1 MRSKINIVWLKRD
14 LRLQDH
20 EPLYKAQ
27 QENIPFILLY
37 IYEPSL
43 ITDPHY
49 DQRHWRFIQ
58 ESLDDIQ
65 AELQKNKNNL
75 SIAYGESVDVFTKLS
90 KLFDI
95 QYVFSHEETGL
106 DVTFKRDKNVAIYF
120 KSQNIIWIEYQS
132 NAVIRGLQDRKTW
145 DRAWARFMRDQ
156 IIKINTDHL
165 NIISVDLGGVNIP
178 LFERDDNFQKG
189 GMTQAQATLDDFFSI
204 RGQDYYKFISKPYK
218 SRSSC
223 SRMSAYIAYGNISI
237 RQIYRKIL
245 ENWNRA
251 GWRRSMTALSSRIHW
266 HCHFIQKFES
276 ECRIEYETINTGY
289 QNFPYLIEE
298 EEHADFSSWVNGTTG
313 FPLVDASMRALKH
326 SGYINFRSRA
336 MIVSFACHYLRIH
349 WKLVAK
355 ALARLFLDFEPGIH
369 YSQIQ
374 MQAGVTGINTIR
386 IYNPKKQAL
395 DHDPEAIFIK
405 TWIPELSSH
414 QPEYVINLPLQSND
428 LFAGE
433 SNYPQ
438 AKYNFQERIKESK
451 DLLWQ
456 WKKSIHVK
464 QNNAK
469 ILAKHV
475 RPQ

>member
-20 EPLYKAQ
+20 EPLYRAQ
-27 QENIPFILLY
+27 EDNIPFILLY

-43 ITDPHY
+43 ISDPHY
-49 DQRHWRFIQ
+49 DKRQWRFIQ
-58 ESLDDIQ
+58 ESLEDIKL
-65 AELQKNKNNL
+65 ELAKTQNKL
-75 SIAYGESVDVFTKLS
+75 SIAYGESVDIFNELS
-90 KLFDI
+90 NRYDI

-106 DVTFKRDKNVAIYF
+106 KVTFERDRNVANFF
-120 KSQNIIWIEYQS
+120 KRQNITWMESQS

-145 DRAWARFMRDQ
+145 DKAWARFMRDK
-156 IIKINTDHL
+156 IIKINPQKL
-165 NIISVDLGGVNIP
+165 NTIEIDFGDVNLPSFEVDS
-178 LFERDDNFQKG
+178 NFQKG
-189 GMTQAQATLDDFFSI
+189 GMVEAQVTLEDFFSI
-204 RGQDYYKFISKPYK
+204 RGQDYYKFISKPNK

-237 RQIYRKIL
+237 RQIYQKIL
-245 ENWNRA
+245 ENWNRV

-276 ECRIEYETINTGY
+276 ECRIENETINRGY
-289 QNFPYLIEE
+289 QNFPYLVED
-298 EEHADFSSWVNGTTG
+298 EEHADFISWLNGTTG
-313 FPLVDASMRALKH
+313 FPLIDASMRALRY

-336 MIVSFACHYLRIH
+336 MVVSFACHYFRIH

-369 YSQIQ
+369 YPQIQ

-386 IYNPKKQAL
+386 IYNPKKQAM
-395 DHDPEAIFIK
+395 DHDPHATFIK
-405 TWIPELSSH
+405 TWVPELNLH
-414 QPEYVINLPLQSND
+414 QPEYIINLPLQSND
-428 LFAGE
+428 LFSNE
-433 SNYPQ
+433 STYPQ
-438 AKYNFQERIKESK
+438 AQYNFQERIRESK

-456 WKKSIHVK
+456 WKKSVHVK

-475 RPQ
+475 RLQ

>member
-58 ESLDDIQ
+58 ESLEDIQ
-65 AELQKNKNNL
+65 AQLQKNKNNL
-75 SIAYGESVDVFTKLS
+75 SITYGESVDVFSKLS

-120 KSQNIIWIEYQS
+120 KSQNISWIECQS

-145 DRAWARFMRDQ
+145 DRTWARFMRDQ
-156 IIKINTDHL
+156 IIKINMDHL

-189 GMTQAQATLDDFFSI
+189 GMTEAQATLDDFFSI
-204 RGQDYYKFISKPYK
+204 RGQDYYKFISKPHK

-237 RQIYRKIL
+237 RQIYQKIL

-276 ECRIEYETINTGY
+276 ECRIENETINTGY
-289 QNFPYLIEE
+289 QNFPYLVE
-298 EEHADFSSWVNGTTG
+298 
-313 FPLVDASMRALKH
+313 
-326 SGYINFRSRA
+326 
-336 MIVSFACHYLRIH
+336 
-349 WKLVAK
+349 
-355 ALARLFLDFEPGIH
+355 
-369 YSQIQ
+369 
-374 MQAGVTGINTIR
+374 
-386 IYNPKKQAL
+386 
-395 DHDPEAIFIK
+395 
-405 TWIPELSSH
+405 
-414 QPEYVINLPLQSND
+414 
-428 LFAGE
+428 
-433 SNYPQ
+433 
-438 AKYNFQERIKESK
+438 
-451 DLLWQ
+451 
-456 WKKSIHVK
+456 
-464 QNNAK
+464 
-469 ILAKHV
+469 
-475 RPQ
+475 

>member
-145 DRAWARFMRDQ
+145 DKAWARFMRDQ

-204 RGQDYYKFISKPYK
+204 RGQDYYKLISKPYK

-336 MIVSFACHYLRIH
+336 MVVSFACHYLRIH

-386 IYNPKKQAL
+386 IYNPKKQAI

>member
-58 ESLDDIQ
+58 ESLEDIQ
-65 AELQKNKNNL
+65 AQLEKNKNNL
-75 SIAYGESVDVFTKLS
+75 SIAYGESVDVFSKLS

-120 KSQNIIWIEYQS
+120 KSQNISWIECQS

-165 NIISVDLGGVNIP
+165 NMISVDFGGVNIP
-178 LFERDDNFQKG
+178 SFERDSNFQKG
-189 GMTQAQATLDDFFSI
+189 GVTEAQATLDDFFSI
-204 RGQDYYKFISKPYK
+204 RGQDYYKFISKPHK

-237 RQIYRKIL
+237 RQIYQKIL

-251 GWRRSMTALSSRIHW
+251 GWRRSMAALSSRIHW

-276 ECRIEYETINTGY
+276 ECRIENETINAGY
-289 QNFPYLIEE
+289 QNFPYLVEE
-298 EEHADFSSWVNGTTG
+298 EEHADFISWFNGNTG
-313 FPLVDASMRALKH
+313 FPLIDASMRALKH

-336 MIVSFACHYLRIH
+336 MVVSFACHYLRIH

-374 MQAGVTGINTIR
+374 MQAGVTGINAIR

-395 DHDPEAIFIK
+395 DHDPEALFIK

-428 LFAGE
+428 LFASE

-438 AKYNFQERIKESK
+438 AKYNFQERIRESK

>member
-1 MRSKINIVWLKRD
+1 MRPKINIVWLKRD

-20 EPLYKAQ
+20 EPLYRAQ
-27 QENIPFILLY
+27 EDNIPFILLY

-43 ITDPHY
+43 ISDPHY
-49 DQRHWRFIQ
+49 DKRHWRFIQ
-58 ESLDDIQ
+58 ESLADIQ
-65 AELQKNKNNL
+65 TELAKTQNKL
-75 SIAYGESVDVFTKLS
+75 SITYGEAVDIFNELS
-90 KLFDI
+90 NRYDI
-95 QYVFSHEETGL
+95 QNVFSHEETGL
-106 DVTFKRDKNVAIYF
+106 KVTFERDGNVANFF
-120 KSQNIIWIEYQS
+120 KRQNITWMESQS

-145 DRAWARFMRDQ
+145 DKAWARFMRDK
-156 IIKINTDHL
+156 IIRINPQKL
-165 NIISVDLGGVNIP
+165 NTIEIDFGEVNLPSFEVDS
-178 LFERDDNFQKG
+178 NFQKG
-189 GMTQAQATLDDFFSI
+189 GMVEAQFTLEDFFSI
-204 RGQDYYKFISKPYK
+204 RGQDYYKFISKPQK

-237 RQIYRKIL
+237 RQIYQKIL
-245 ENWNRA
+245 ENWNRV

-276 ECRIEYETINTGY
+276 ECRIENETINRGY
-289 QNFPYLIEE
+289 QNFPYLVED
-298 EEHADFSSWVNGTTG
+298 EEHADFISWLNGSTG
-313 FPLVDASMRALKH
+313 FPIIDASMRALRY

-336 MIVSFACHYLRIH
+336 MVVSFACHYFRIH

-369 YSQIQ
+369 YPQIQ

-386 IYNPKKQAL
+386 IYNPKKQAM
-395 DHDPEAIFIK
+395 DHDPKATFIK
-405 TWIPELSSH
+405 TWVPELNSH
-414 QPEYVINLPLQSND
+414 QPEYIINLPLQSND
-428 LFAGE
+428 LFSNE

-438 AKYNFQERIKESK
+438 AQYNFQERIRESK

-469 ILAKHV
+469 ILEKHV

>member
-20 EPLYKAQ
+20 EPLYRAQ
-27 QENIPFILLY
+27 EENIPFILLY

-43 ITDPHY
+43 ISDPHY
-49 DQRHWRFIQ
+49 DKRHWRFIQ
-58 ESLDDIQ
+58 ESLEDIQ
-65 AELQKNKNNL
+65 LELAKNQNKL
-75 SIAYGESVDVFTKLS
+75 SIAYGESVEIFNELS
-90 KLFDI
+90 NCYDI

-106 DVTFKRDKNVAIYF
+106 NVTYERDKNVANF
-120 KSQNIIWIEYQS
+120 FRRQNITWMESQS

-145 DRAWARFMRDQ
+145 DKAWARFMRDKT
-156 IIKINTDHL
+156 IKINPQKL
-165 NIISVDLGGVNIP
+165 NIIDIDFGEVNIP
-178 LFERDDNFQKG
+178 SFEVDSNFQKG
-189 GMTQAQATLDDFFSI
+189 GMVEAQATLEDFFST
-204 RGQDYYKFISKPYK
+204 RGQDYYKFISKPHK

-223 SRMSAYIAYGNISI
+223 SRMSVYIAYGNISI
-237 RQIYRKIL
+237 RQIYQKIL
-245 ENWNRA
+245 ENWNRV
-251 GWRRSMTALSSRIHW
+251 GWRRSMAALSSRIHW

-276 ECRIEYETINTGY
+276 ECRIENETINKGY
-289 QNFPYLIEE
+289 QNFPYLVED
-298 EEHADFSSWVNGTTG
+298 EEHADFTSWLNGTTG
-313 FPLVDASMRALKH
+313 FPLIDASMRSLRY

-336 MIVSFACHYLRIH
+336 MVVSFACHYLRIH

-369 YSQIQ
+369 FPQIQ

-386 IYNPKKQAL
+386 IYNPKKQAM
-395 DHDPEAIFIK
+395 DHDPEATFIK
-405 TWIPELSSH
+405 TWIPELNSH
-414 QPEYVINLPLQSND
+414 QPEYIINLPLHSND
-428 LFAGE
+428 LFSNE

-438 AKYNFQERIKESK
+438 AQYNFQERIKESK

-456 WKKSIHVK
+456 WKKSIYVK
-464 QNNAK
+464 QNNAI